1 MFRQTKILTFD
12 NQITKNCIRL
22 MLIIRIQLA
31 IITQK
36 FSARNF
42 VGISMQ
48 KSLAD
53 AEIRFAHAE

>member
-1 MFRQTKILTFD
+1 
-12 NQITKNCIRL
+12 